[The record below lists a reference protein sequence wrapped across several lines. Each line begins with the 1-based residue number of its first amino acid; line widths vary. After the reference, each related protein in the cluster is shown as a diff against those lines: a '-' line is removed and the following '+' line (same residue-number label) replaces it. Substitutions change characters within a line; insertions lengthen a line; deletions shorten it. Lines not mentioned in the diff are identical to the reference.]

1 MEKINSILME
11 TFKVS
16 LEDVEKDLEMND
28 IANWDSLSHMNLI
41 VTIEDEFG
49 IELSG
54 DDIAEMITF
63 NQIRSIVKKYI

>member
-1 MEKINSILME
+1 MEKINKIIAD
-11 TFKVS
+11 TFKISPEKAV
-16 LEDVEKDLEMND
+16 EDLGMSD
-28 IANWDSLSHMNLI
+28 IANWDSLTHMGLI

-63 NQIRSIVKKYI
+63 NQIRAIVSKYL